1 MVVFLNY
8 TYSILRFTNLTPFVT
23 MSSFTEQRVF
33 NDNENIS
40 IGNEPD
46 TLDVLQQNSVSNFSI
61 PSSRA
66 DSPDLPASHNPP
78 SSPTY
83 ISMNSFAS
91 DSDHLVSDTILEPP
105 IERMVQGS
113 NENTHQLDPVVS
125 DLSPFLQSQNE
136 EASSRNN
143 VIFDQREQANRVF
156 REFIVNPNEANDQYG
171 FEESEDWVEMNLHRS
186 IHDMDINED
195 FPPEIIE
202 YTDPREM
209 ENRRRLIER
218 MNENGSLN
226 AEDYENLLRS
236 EPVTIRQIIR
246 EIPLSHHDVINRYTS
261 NFPKIQSLRARLA
274 LEQFEETERAK
285 KSNLN
290 EHSTQNSSAYDQSYP
305 LLNEDWALG
314 MVERLENLDK
324 EVYKVI
330 RAGSAFGCASLPF
343 IEQMLAI
350 HLQTLQTIHLL
361 ISIPSMFRVSYFNFL
376 PVNPLV
382 QEIRNYATC
391 RFAQESDNPKEM
403 AEFIHVRMALC
414 ETMLRRSIA
423 HLRRFIDEDKNNA
436 TNNEVNTLALV
447 SLGLQNIPII
457 KRSSID
463 LMLYMHGLLDT
474 HKDDGDRND
483 HDTTE
488 KAQ

>member
-1 MVVFLNY
+1 
-8 TYSILRFTNLTPFVT
+8 
-23 MSSFTEQRVF
+23 MSSFIEQNAF

-40 IGNEPD
+40 IKIESGS
-46 TLDVLQQNSVSNFSI
+46 LDVLQQSSVSNSSI

-66 DSPDLPASHNPP
+66 NSPDLPASHNPS
-78 SSPTY
+78 SSPTDCLVNFF
-83 ISMNSFAS
+83 SS
-91 DSDHLVSDTILEPP
+91 DSDHSFYRTRSEPL
-105 IERMVQGS
+105 IERVVQGS
-113 NENTHQLDPVVS
+113 NQNTHQLDPVVS
-125 DLSPFLQSQNE
+125 DLSPLLQSQNE

-143 VIFDQREQANRVF
+143 QDFDQREQANRVF
-156 REFIVNPNEANDQYG
+156 REYIVNPNEANDQYN
-171 FEESEDWVEMNLHRS
+171 FEESGEWVEMNLHRS
-186 IHDMDINED
+186 IHHIDLNGE
-195 FPPEIIE
+195 FPPQIIE

-226 AEDYENLLRS
+226 MEDYENLLRS
-236 EPVTIRQIIR
+236 EPATIREIIR

-274 LEQFEETERAK
+274 LQQFEEETERAK
-285 KSNLN
+285 MNDLN
-290 EHSTQNSSAYDQSYP
+290 EHSTQNSSGYDQSYS
-305 LLNEDWALG
+305 LLNEGWALG
-314 MVERLENLDK
+314 MVERLSDLDT
-324 EVYKVI
+324 EVYKVLS
-330 RAGSAFGCASLPF
+330 AGSAFGCASLPF

-361 ISIPSMFRVSYFNFL
+361 ISIPSMFRVSYFNFIL
-376 PVNPLV
+376 VNPLV
-382 QEIRNYATC
+382 KKIHKYATC
-391 RFAQESDNPKEM
+391 RFSPENDDPKEM

-423 HLRRFIDEDKNNA
+423 HLRRFIDENKSNA

-463 LMLYMHGLLDT
+463 LMLYMHGLLD
-474 HKDDGDRND
+474 RND
-483 HDTTE
+483 HDNTSE
-488 KAQ
+488 NQR